1 MIKIQAR
8 HAVSNIQWPD
18 TVHPLLQRI
27 YSARHVEQ
35 VDDIELSLKK
45 LLPPDRLA
53 GLQDA
58 VSLLV
63 NALTCKQHIMIIGD
77 YDADGATSTALA
89 MRVLTTMGAGKV
101 SYLVPN
107 RFEYGYGLTTGIVQ
121 EAAKQNPYLIVT
133 VDNGISNIE
142 GVEFAK
148 AQGIKV
154 LITDHHL
161 PGLQLPDADA
171 IVNPNQPHDQ
181 FESKSLAG
189 VGVIFYV
196 LSALRKQLREMG
208 WFEQKGISEPNMADY
223 LDIVALGTVA
233 DVVPLDRNNRILVN
247 EGIKRIRAGR
257 CVKGISALLEAAQR
271 NPARLVST
279 DLGFAVGP
287 RLNAAGRLDDM
298 SVGIECLLADD
309 ESAYQLAYQLDNL
322 NRERRSIETGM
333 QSEALRYLE
342 QIDVDDQ
349 PVFGLSLYD
358 ETWHQGVIGILASRI
373 KEKIHRPVIV
383 FAPGD
388 EGEIKGSGR
397 SISGIHIRDALEAV
411 SSQYP
416 GLIKKFGGHA
426 MAAGLT
432 LSATDFSLF
441 ADAFNQQIDLMSDDE
456 MLEAV
461 VLTDGQLETDYFDL
475 QTIELLE
482 QGGPWGQAFPE
493 PLFNGNFRVISQRI
507 LKDKHVKLVLSP
519 DNESHGETL
528 LDGIVFNHFDGSEPE
543 HEKQLPES
551 VELVYKLAINDF
563 RGQQS
568 LQLIIDH
575 ILH

>member
-1 MIKIQAR
+1 MIKLQAR
-8 HAVSNIQWPD
+8 QVVSNIQWPD

-27 YSARHVEQ
+27 YSARHIETP
-35 VDDIELSLKK
+35 DDIELSLQK
-45 LLPPDRLA
+45 LLPPKGLKGLGAAVDLLA
-53 GLQDA
+53 AA
-58 VSLLV
+58 VSDH
-63 NALTCKQHIMIIGD
+63 QHIMIIGD
-77 YDADGATSTALA
+77 FDADGATSTALA
-89 MRVLTTMGAGKV
+89 IRVLRAMGAEKV

-121 EAAKQNPYLIVT
+121 EALKQKPDLIVT

-142 GVEFAK
+142 GVDFAK
-148 AQGIKV
+148 AHGIKV

-161 PGLQLPDADA
+161 PGSQLPAADA
-171 IVNPNQPHDQ
+171 IVNPNQAGDQ
-181 FESKSLAG
+181 FESKALAG

-196 LSALRKQLREMG
+196 LSALRKQLREMN
-208 WFEQKGISEPNMADY
+208 WFQQRSIAEPNMADY
-223 LDIVALGTVA
+223 LDIVALGTIA

-257 CVKGISALLEAAQR
+257 CVKGIRALLEAAQR
-271 NPARLVST
+271 NPARLVSA

-309 ESAYQLAYQLDNL
+309 DSAYQLAYQLDSL
-322 NRERRSIETGM
+322 NRERRSIESGM
-333 QSEALRYLE
+333 QNEALRYLE
-342 QIDVDDQ
+342 QIDIDDQ

-358 ETWHQGVIGILASRI
+358 ESWHQGVIGILASRL
-373 KEKIHRPVIV
+373 KEKMHRPVIV

-397 SISGIHIRDALEAV
+397 SISGIHIRDALEAI
-411 SSQYP
+411 STQHP

-432 LSATDFSLF
+432 ITETDFDLF
-441 ADAFNQQIDLMSDDE
+441 ADAFNQQIDDMSDEE

-461 VLTDGQLETDYFDL
+461 VFTDGQLETDDFDI
-475 QTIELLE
+475 QTVELLE
-482 QGGPWGQAFPE
+482 QAGPWGQAFPE
-493 PLFNGNFRVISQRI
+493 PLFNGCFRIINQRI
-507 LKDKHVKLVLSP
+507 LKDKHIKLVLSP
-519 DNESHGETL
+519 NDS
-528 LDGIVFNHFDGSEPE
+528 DGDKLVDAIVFNHFEGTEPE
-543 HEKQLPES
+543 HEKQLPET

-563 RGQQS
+563 RGQQN

>member
-8 HAVSNIQWPD
+8 QVNFDLQWPD

-35 VDDIELSLKK
+35 VDDIELSLQK
-45 LLPPDRLA
+45 LLAPN
-53 GLQDA
+53 GLKGLNTA
-58 VSLLV
+58 VALLV
-63 NALTCKQHIMIIGD
+63 EAITHRQHIMIIGD
-77 YDADGATSTALA
+77 FDADGATSTALA
-89 MRVLTTMGAGKV
+89 MRVLRAMGAEKV

-107 RFEYGYGLTTGIVQ
+107 RFEYGYGLTTGIVA
-121 EAAKQNPYLIVT
+121 EALNQKPDLIVT

-142 GVEFAK
+142 GVEFARTH
-148 AQGIKV
+148 GIKV

-171 IVNPNQPHDQ
+171 IVNPNQAGDR
-181 FESKSLAG
+181 FESKALAG

-196 LSALRKQLREMG
+196 LSALRKQLRELR
-208 WFEQKGISEPNMADY
+208 WFQQQGISEPNMADY
-223 LDIVALGTVA
+223 LDIVALGTIA

-257 CVKGISALLEAAQR
+257 CVKGITALLEAAQR
-271 NPARLVST
+271 NPARLVSS

-309 ESAYQLAYQLDNL
+309 DVAYQLAFQLDNL
-322 NRERRSIETGM
+322 NRERRNIESGM
-333 QSEALRYLE
+333 QSEALQYLE

-373 KEKIHRPVIV
+373 KERMHRPVIV

-411 SSQYP
+411 SSQHP

-432 LSATDFSLF
+432 IAETDFNLF
-441 ADAFNQQIDLMSDDE
+441 ADAFNRQIEAMSDEE

-461 VLTDGQLETDYFDL
+461 VLTDGQLETDYFDM
-475 QTIELLE
+475 QTVELLE

-493 PLFNGNFRVISQRI
+493 PVFTGCFRVVNQRV
-507 LKDKHVKLVLSP
+507 LKDRHIKLVLSP
-519 DNESHGETL
+519 DNGAG
-528 LDGIVFNHFDGSEPE
+528 DKFIDAIVFNHFDGTEAE

>member
-1 MIKIQAR
+1 MIKIRAR
-8 HAVSNIQWPD
+8 QAVSDIQWPD

-35 VDDIELSLKK
+35 AADVELSIKK
-45 LLPPDRLA
+45 LLPPGGLS
-53 GLQDA
+53 GLQAA
-58 VSLLV
+58 VKLLAD
-63 NALTCKQHIMIIGD
+63 ALTAQQHIMIIGD
-77 YDADGATSTALA
+77 FDADGATSTALA
-89 MRVLTTMGAGKV
+89 MRVLRRMGAGRL
-101 SYLVPN
+101 SFLVPN
-107 RFEYGYGLTTGIVQ
+107 RFEYGYGLTTGIVR
-121 EAAKQNPYLIVT
+121 EALKKKPDLIVT

-142 GVEFAK
+142 GVKFAR
-148 AQGIKV
+148 ANGVRV
-154 LITDHHL
+154 LLTDHHL
-161 PGLQLPDADA
+161 PGKQLPEADA
-171 IVNPNQPHDQ
+171 IVNPNQADDP
-181 FESKSLAG
+181 FPSKSLAG

-196 LSALRKQLREMG
+196 LSALRKQLRESG
-208 WFEQKGISEPNMADY
+208 WFEQKKIIEPNMADY

-257 CVKGISALLEAAQR
+257 CVKGITALLEAAQR
-271 NPARLVST
+271 NPARLVSA

-309 ESAYQLAYQLDNL
+309 DSAYRLASQLDGL

-333 QSEALRYLE
+333 QSEAIRYLE
-342 QIDVDDQ
+342 KIVVEDQ

-388 EGEIKGSGR
+388 VGEIKGSGR
-397 SISGIHIRDALEAV
+397 SISGIHIRDVLEAV
-411 SSQYP
+411 SSRHP
-416 GLIKKFGGHA
+416 GMIKKFGGHA

-432 LSATDFSLF
+432 IPESAFKAF
-441 ADAFNQQIDLMSDDE
+441 ADAFNRQIEFVSDEE

-461 VLTDGQLETDYFDL
+461 VLTDGQLEIDYFDI
-475 QTIELLE
+475 QTVEVLE

-493 PLFNGNFRVISQRI
+493 PLFNGSFRVINQRV
-507 LKDKHVKLVLSP
+507 LKGRHVKLVLAPEGDSP
-519 DNESHGETL
+519 GDRL
-528 LDGIVFNHFDGSEPE
+528 LDGIVFNHFDGTETE
-543 HEKQLPES
+543 HEKQLPET

-575 ILH
+575 VLY

>member
-1 MIKIQAR
+1 MIKIRQRKTVAD
-8 HAVSNIQWPD
+8 IQWPD

-27 YSARHVEQ
+27 YSARHVER

-45 LLPPDRLA
+45 LLPPNGLKGLNEAVALLA
-53 GLQDA
+53 DA
-58 VSLLV
+58 V
-63 NALTCKQHIMIIGD
+63 TDQQHIMIIGD
-77 YDADGATSTALA
+77 FDADGATSTALA
-89 MRVLTTMGAGKV
+89 MRVLRTMGAGKV

-121 EAAKQNPYLIVT
+121 EALKQNPSLIVT

-142 GVEFAK
+142 GVELAK
-148 AQGIKV
+148 SHSIKV

-161 PGLQLPDADA
+161 PGRQLPDADA
-171 IVNPNQPHDQ
+171 IVNPNQPDDQ

-208 WFEQKGISEPNMADY
+208 WFEQKGISEPNMADL

-247 EGIKRIRAGR
+247 EGLKRIRAGQ
-257 CVKGISALLEAAQR
+257 CVKGITALLEAAQR
-271 NPARLVST
+271 NPARLVSA

-309 ESAYQLAYQLDNL
+309 DSAYQLAYQLDSL
-322 NRERRSIETGM
+322 NRERRSIESGM
-333 QSEALRYLE
+333 QSEALRYLD
-342 QIDVDDQ
+342 QIDIEDQ

-358 ETWHQGVIGILASRI
+358 ESWHQGVIGILASRI
-373 KEKIHRPVIV
+373 KERIHRPVIV

-388 EGEIKGSGR
+388 DGEIKGSGR

-411 SSQYP
+411 SSQHP

-432 LSATDFSLF
+432 LSEADFSLF
-441 ADAFNQQIDLMSDDE
+441 ADAFNQQIDQMSNDE

-461 VLTDGQLETDYFDL
+461 VLTDGQLETGYFDI
-475 QTIELLE
+475 QTVEILE

-493 PLFNGNFRVISQRI
+493 PLFNGNFRVVSQRV
-507 LKDKHVKLVLSP
+507 LKDKHVKMVLSP
-519 DNESHGETL
+519 GDEPAGDML
-528 LDGIVFNHFDGSEPE
+528 VDGIVFNHFDGSEAE